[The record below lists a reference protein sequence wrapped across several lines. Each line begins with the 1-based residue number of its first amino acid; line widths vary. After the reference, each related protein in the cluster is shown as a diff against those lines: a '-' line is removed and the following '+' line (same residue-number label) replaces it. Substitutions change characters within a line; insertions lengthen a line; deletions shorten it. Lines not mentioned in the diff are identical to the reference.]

1 MRNARFVLTRLLAA
15 GVFTLLPGMTMAQK
29 AEPLYSDV
37 NSANPPKARW
47 HKLTTKAGCFFYYY
61 NGPSRLDDP
70 RHPLADVGWSGE
82 CKPGQLAT
90 GTGFLMLGFRGAM
103 DERYRGT
110 LQNGFL
116 HGEVRRPT
124 LTSKT
129 LDEMRV
135 MQFNSGCHVSDQH
148 CLKTQP
154 FVKQAV
160 TQGKPVVVLT
170 EGGNPVRV
178 VSGAP
183 ASAPSSSPPP
193 AVPSQQQ
200 RTATPPAAASSQTP
214 PAADR
219 LDPNRQRKVHNP
231 AADARPCVQAK
242 QTDAKP
248 GGIRPAW
255 NFTNNCNSTIELFWC
270 VVKAGGCSGGGTW
283 TVRAGGTWPV
293 FDEGHLKWGAC
304 RGRNGGGMDSGMNGE
319 RFTCHLLKW

>member
-1 MRNARFVLTRLLAA
+1 MRNARFVLSRLLAA
-15 GVFTLLPGMTMAQK
+15 GAFTLLPGMTMAQK
-29 AEPLYSDV
+29 VEPLYSDV
-37 NSANPPKARW
+37 NSATPPTARW
-47 HKLTTKAGCFFYYY
+47 HTLTTKAGCFFYYY
-61 NGPSRLDDP
+61 NGHSRLDDP
-70 RHPLADVGWSGE
+70 RYPLDGIAWTGE

-110 LQNGFL
+110 MQNGFL

-124 LTSKT
+124 MTSKT

-135 MQFNSGCHVSDQH
+135 MQFNAGCHVSDQH

-154 FVKQAV
+154 FVQQALA
-160 TQGKPVVVLT
+160 QGKPVVVLT
-170 EGGNPVRV
+170 EGRNPVRV

-183 ASAPSSSPPP
+183 ASAPPSAASPATAAQP
-193 AVPSQQQ
+193 QQ
-200 RTATPPAAASSQTP
+200 RAAPATAAAPSPPAAARP
-214 PAADR
+214 
-219 LDPNRQRKVHNP
+219 DPNRQRKVHNP

-242 QTDAKP
+242 QVSDRR
-248 GGIRPAW
+248 GGIRATW

-293 FDEGHLKWGAC
+293 FDEGDLKWGAC